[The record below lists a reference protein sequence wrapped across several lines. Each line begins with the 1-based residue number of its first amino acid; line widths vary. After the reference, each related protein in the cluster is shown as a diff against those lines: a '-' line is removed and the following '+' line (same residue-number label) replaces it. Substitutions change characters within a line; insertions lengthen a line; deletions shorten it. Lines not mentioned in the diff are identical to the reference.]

1 MDFKSLLMLSLIC
14 AMGAISPGPSLA
26 LILRNTIAGGKFQGV
41 MTGVGH
47 GIGIGM
53 YAFIAVLG
61 LSKLVLSNEYVL
73 KSIQIM
79 GIILLF
85 WLAYKMFTSK
95 PSRTYQEE
103 DSSQSKGFME
113 GFLISFFNPKILV
126 FFVAIFSQFIN
137 DDISLYERMV
147 MATVAGAIDMAWY
160 VLVVLLLAESKII
173 ESFRK
178 NAVAIDR
185 CMGLV
190 LGAFAITIILNI
202 VQFNLFN

>member
-26 LILRNTIAGGKFQGV
+26 LILRNTIAGGRFQGA

-47 GIGIGM
+47 GIGLAI

-61 LSKLVLSNEYVL
+61 LSKLVLSNEYIF

-85 WLAYKMFTSK
+85 WLACKTFSRK
-95 PSRTYQEE
+95 PSRIDLDE
-103 DSSQSKGFME
+103 DSPQSKGFME

-126 FFVAIFSQFIN
+126 FFVAVFSQFIS
-137 DDISLYERMV
+137 DDLSLYERMV
-147 MATVAGAIDMAWY
+147 MATVAGVIDMVWY
-160 VLVVLLLAESKII
+160 VLVALLLAESKTIKI
-173 ESFRK
+173 FRK
-178 NAVAIDR
+178 NAAAIDR
-185 CMGLV
+185 CIGWV
-190 LGAFAITIILNI
+190 LGAFAIALTIDII
-202 VQFNLFN
+202 GFKLFN

>member
-26 LILRNTIAGGKFQGV
+26 LILRNTIAGGRFQGA

-47 GIGIGM
+47 GIGLAI

-61 LSKLVLSNEYVL
+61 LSKLVLSNEYIF

-85 WLAYKMFTSK
+85 WFAYKMFTSK
-95 PSRTYQEE
+95 TSSTNQDK
-103 DSSQSKGFME
+103 DSPQSKGFME

-147 MATVAGAIDMAWY
+147 MATVAGVIDMAWY
-160 VLVVLLLAESKII
+160 VLVALLLAESKII
-173 ESFRK
+173 VSLRK

-185 CMGLV
+185 CIGLV
-190 LGAFAITIILNI
+190 LGVFAVTITFNIIGINI
-202 VQFNLFN
+202 FK

>member
-26 LILRNTIAGGKFQGV
+26 LILRNTIAGGRIQGA

-47 GIGIGM
+47 GIGLVI

-61 LSKLVLSNEYVL
+61 LSKLVLSNEYIF

-85 WLAYKMFTSK
+85 WFAYKMFTSK
-95 PSRTYQEE
+95 PSSTNQDK
-103 DSSQSKGFME
+103 DSPQSKGFME

-126 FFVAIFSQFIN
+126 FFVAVFSQFIS
-137 DDISLYERMV
+137 DDLSLYERMV
-147 MATVAGAIDMAWY
+147 MATVAGVIDMAWY
-160 VLVVLLLAESKII
+160 VLVALLLAESKII
-173 ESFRK
+173 KSFRK
-178 NAVAIDR
+178 NAAAIDR
-185 CMGLV
+185 CVGWV
-190 LGAFAITIILNI
+190 LGAFAIALTIDII
-202 VQFNLFN
+202 GINLFN

>member
-26 LILRNTIAGGKFQGV
+26 LILRNTIARGRFQGA

-47 GIGIGM
+47 GIGIAI

-61 LSKLVLSNEYVL
+61 LSKLVLSNEYIF

-85 WLAYKMFTSK
+85 WFAYKMFTSK
-95 PSRTYQEE
+95 PSSTNQ
-103 DSSQSKGFME
+103 DKDIPQSKGFME

-147 MATVAGAIDMAWY
+147 MATIAGVIDMVWY
-160 VLVVLLLAESKII
+160 VLVALLLAESKII
-173 ESFRK
+173 VSFRK

-185 CMGLV
+185 CIGLV
-190 LGAFAITIILNI
+190 LGVFAITITINI
-202 VQFNLFN
+202 IGISIFN

>member
-26 LILRNTIAGGKFQGV
+26 LILRNTIAGGRFQGA

-47 GIGIGM
+47 GIGIAI

-61 LSKLVLSNEYVL
+61 LSKLVLSNEYIF

-85 WLAYKMFTSK
+85 WFAYKMFTSK
-95 PSRTYQEE
+95 PSSTNQDK
-103 DSSQSKGFME
+103 DSPQSKGFME

-126 FFVAIFSQFIN
+126 FFVAIFSPV
-137 DDISLYERMV
+137 SYTHL
-147 MATVAGAIDMAWY
+147 T
-160 VLVVLLLAESKII
+160 LPT
-173 ESFRK
+173 K
-178 NAVAIDR
+178 NEV
-185 CMGLV
+185 
-190 LGAFAITIILNI
+190 
-202 VQFNLFN
+202 

>member
-26 LILRNTIAGGKFQGV
+26 LILRNTIARGKFQGV

-47 GIGIGM
+47 GIGLGI

-61 LSKLVLSNEYVL
+61 LSKLVLGNEYIL
-73 KSIQIM
+73 KSIQII

-95 PSRTYQEE
+95 PSRTHEDK

-137 DDISLYERMV
+137 EDISLYERMV

-160 VLVVLLLAESKII
+160 VLVALLLAESKII

-190 LGAFAITIILNI
+190 LGAFAITLILNI
-202 VQFNLFN
+202 IKVNLFN

>member
-26 LILRNTIAGGKFQGV
+26 LILRNTIAGGRFQGA

-47 GIGIGM
+47 GIGLVI

-61 LSKLVLSNEYVL
+61 LSKLVLSNEYIF

-85 WLAYKMFTSK
+85 WFAYKMFTSK
-95 PSRTYQEE
+95 PSSTNQDK
-103 DSSQSKGFME
+103 DSLQSKGFME

-126 FFVAIFSQFIN
+126 FFVAVFSQFIS
-137 DDISLYERMV
+137 DDLSLYERMV
-147 MATVAGAIDMAWY
+147 MATVAGVIDMAWY
-160 VLVVLLLAESKII
+160 VLVALLLAESKII
-173 ESFRK
+173 KSFRK
-178 NAVAIDR
+178 NAAAIDR
-185 CMGLV
+185 CVGWV
-190 LGAFAITIILNI
+190 LGAFAIALTIDII
-202 VQFNLFN
+202 GINLFN